1 MKMLTVARKDLL
13 RLIRSVSFLAFGFAV
28 PLLVTTLFYFA
39 FGGLGSGNQGFSVA
53 STRVQVVNLDQP
65 GPQAGS
71 LAAGELLVQILT
83 SPSLAD
89 LLEVS
94 VAGDPVAARAAVDRQ
109 EVGVAVLIPAGL
121 TTAALEPGGKAT
133 VELYS
138 DPTLTLGPSI
148 VQSVVQSL
156 VDYYAGSKIVGS
168 VALRQLSPRGVVVND
183 GIQQAL
189 ALQYARWAM
198 ELGQSQQSGTN
209 PVLEV
214 RSPAAAG
221 EPASDL
227 RVTIVST
234 IMAGMMAFY
243 IFFTGASSAQTLLQ
257 EEEGGT
263 LARIFTTPTPLRAVL
278 GGRVLATYA
287 MLIVQVVV
295 LLVASAL
302 VFGIH
307 WGHPL
312 GIGLVALGMIV
323 LAASFGLFLTS
334 LLRSTRQGGFVYG
347 GLMTIL
353 GMVGM
358 ISIFGMATPDAPRAA
373 MSVVSLFTPQG
384 WAVRGWLSLLDG
396 GRTVDLLPTV
406 AVMLALGAIFFGIGL
421 LRFRKRFA

>member
-1 MKMLTVARKDLL
+1 MKMLTVAGKDLL
-13 RLIRSVSFLAFGFAV
+13 RQIRSVSFLAFGFAV

-39 FGGLGSGNQGFSVA
+39 FGGIASGNQGFSVA
-53 STRVQVVNLDQP
+53 STRVQVVNLDRP
-65 GPQAGS
+65 GPQAGG
-71 LAAGELLVQILT
+71 LAAGQMLVQILT
-83 SPSLAD
+83 APSLAN

-94 VAGDPVAARAAVDRQ
+94 IAGDPVAARAAVDRQ

-121 TTAALEPGGKAT
+121 TTATLEPGGTAT

-148 VQSVVQSL
+148 VQSIVQSL
-156 VDYYAGSKIVGS
+156 VDYYAGSKIAGS
-168 VALRQLSPRGVVVND
+168 VALRQLSPRGVVVD
-183 GIQQAL
+183 AGIEQAL

-198 ELGQSQQSGTN
+198 ELGQSQQSGAY
-209 PVLEV
+209 PVIEV
-214 RSPAAAG
+214 RAPAAAG
-221 EPASDL
+221 EPARDL

-243 IFFTGASSAQTLLQ
+243 VFFTGASSAQTLLQ

-287 MLIVQVVV
+287 LLIVQVVV

-302 VFGIH
+302 VFGVQ
-307 WGHPL
+307 WGQPQ

-334 LLRSTRQGGFVYG
+334 LLRSSRQGGFVYG

-373 MSVVSLFTPQG
+373 MNVVSLFTPQG
-384 WAVRGWLSLLDG
+384 WAVRGWLLLLDG

-406 AVMLALGAIFFGIGL
+406 AVMLGLGAVFFGIGL